1 MRSLESKTHRSAS
14 AGFTLPV
21 VLVVVAALLIMAVG
35 SLLVSGIERSS
46 ARSFVDHQR
55 ADLAAYAGLE
65 EIRNIFKL
73 EAANDDFVILQSAL
87 TSPIT
92 EGREPAPQ
100 LFLARAK
107 AEGGDYLYR
116 YVPLF
121 STLGLPDE
129 NARFTPPA
137 IEPLLGSD
145 TNERIDFPTAAYQ
158 DKVRAAWRTI
168 EDENGRTVA
177 RYAYIVE
184 DLQGKLDPRQ
194 VGNIDGPGS
203 THARAAAPFPAPG
216 LNPSPESDAEHP
228 LDEIALYAIGP
239 DTSSNSQGKLA
250 KTLAENRPLLVSP
263 GSMLAAA
270 EIKPPLTR
278 DGLGHFKDPLA
289 RAAEEN
295 LAPNLQSYLERPLI
309 PHASGINPIIAG
321 TPCMNLNALL
331 AKNPDAAV
339 DQMAAFIRTALPDF
353 DERKGGFP
361 EDYVK
366 TLAANAIDYADAD
379 SYSTLKQDQYR
390 GLDAFPLL
398 SEIALQVNYV
408 GISNVNDRKIMTF
421 RFKLFVELFNPTSQS
436 TAGVARLSYEVALPM
451 SSIGAGIENDPF
463 DSPSMLSNPAT
474 STHDLTF
481 IDGRYWT
488 REVNVSLE
496 PNQYRCDLFA
506 DVTYRMD
513 VGAASDIVPD
523 ETPFS
528 LDEMKGASGLSLMW
542 GGQIVDRV
550 PSILRQAGLL
560 YTNVNGVVTGGFKVG
575 TPKTITKA
583 ALPGHVYDDYPSMY
597 YNMGDPRIT
606 HYLRSAQL
614 DENAYPENS
623 SPNRRNIRLDIYKN
637 DVPAKPKVYARM
649 LPSEWPDGG
658 HNAAVGT
665 WSPGSND
672 KTEMTDSKFNFPYNP
687 QMRLA
692 APQQIS
698 NLGRFY
704 STTELG
710 RIFDPA
716 MHAPT
721 FSGSGESDDFRR
733 NGKMPPSRSVWPDV
747 NGAQPS
753 PFYGGGNTLRIGRPE
768 HPEFNLSAKPGMH
781 AARLLD
787 LFHVGLS
794 RSADQAAREGPV
806 TRIAGHVNLNTAT
819 RDALRAMAGGTLVM
833 DSLLAN
839 HPSNNHM
846 GAPSMAPPVSSLTLS
861 APTSGAEADRIA
873 DAIIHS
879 RPYHSAA
886 DLARAKDSDGRY
898 VFGERA
904 MYPEADH
911 IEWSDAAAEE
921 IFARVHEGSTVRSR
935 NFRVWI
941 VAQSLA
947 SSKVAGRMPTVL
959 AEVRKVFTLFADP
972 GVRASDGAI
981 IQDQFKTKVTF
992 SNDF

>member
-1 MRSLESKTHRSAS
+1 MRYLESKTRHGVV

-21 VLVVVAALLIMAVG
+21 VLVVVAALLIIAVG
-35 SLLVSGIERSS
+35 SLLVSGIERST
-46 ARSFVDHQR
+46 ARSFVNHQR
-55 ADLAAYAGLE
+55 AELAAQAGLE
-65 EIRNIFKL
+65 DIRNILKL
-73 EAANDDFVILQSAL
+73 ETANDDFVILQSAL
-87 TSPIT
+87 IEPIT
-92 EGREPAPQ
+92 EGRESAPQ
-100 LFLARAK
+100 LFLVRAK
-107 AEGGDYLYR
+107 AEGDDYLYR

-121 STLGLPDE
+121 SALGLPE
-129 NARFTPPA
+129 NNAQLASPEL
-137 IEPLLGSD
+137 EPLLGSD
-145 TNERIDFPTAAYQ
+145 SNQRIDFYSTIYQ

-168 EDENGRTVA
+168 EDENGRPIA
-177 RYAYIVE
+177 RYAYVVE

-194 VGNIDGPGS
+194 VGNTNGPDS
-203 THARAAAPFPAPG
+203 THTRAAAPFPAPG
-216 LNPSPESDAEHP
+216 LNPSPESDAEAP
-228 LDEIALYAIGP
+228 LAEIALFAIEP
-239 DTSSNSQGKLA
+239 DTSSASQGTLA
-250 KTLAENRPLLVSP
+250 KTLAENLSLLLSP

-270 EIKPPLTR
+270 NISPPLIR
-278 DGLGHFKDPLA
+278 DGSGHLVDLIA
-289 RAAEEN
+289 RTAEEN
-295 LAPNLQSYLERPLI
+295 LAPNLQPYLERPLI
-309 PHASGINPIIAG
+309 PHVPGIDPATAG
-321 TPCMNLNALL
+321 APRMNLNALL
-331 AKNPDAAV
+331 AKDSNTAV
-339 DQMAAFIRTALPDF
+339 DQMADFIRTALPDF
-353 DERKGGFP
+353 DERKGAFP

-366 TLAANAIDYADAD
+366 TLAANALDYADAD
-379 SYSTLKQDQYR
+379 SLPTINTDQYR
-390 GLDAFPLL
+390 GIDAFPLL

-421 RFKLFVELFNPTSQS
+421 RFKLFVELFNPTSQP

-463 DSPSMLSNPAT
+463 DSPTMLSNPAI
-474 STHDLTF
+474 STHDLTI

-506 DVTYRMD
+506 DVTYRLD
-513 VGAASDIVPD
+513 VGAAADIIPD

-542 GGQIVDRV
+542 SGQVVERV

-560 YTNVNGVVTGGFKVG
+560 YTKVNGVVTGGFKVG

-623 SPNRRNIRLDIYKN
+623 SPNRRNVRLDIYES
-637 DVPAKPKVYARM
+637 DLPAKPKVYARM

-658 HNAAVGT
+658 HNAAVGL

-672 KTEMTDSKFNFPYNP
+672 KTEMTDSRFNFPHDR
-687 QMRLA
+687 QMCLA

-710 RIFDPA
+710 RVFDPV

-721 FSGSGESDDFRR
+721 LASSGETDELRR
-733 NGKMPPSRSVWPDV
+733 RGRMPPSRPFWPDV
-747 NGAQPS
+747 NGNQPS

-768 HPEFNLSAKPGMH
+768 HPDFDSSAKPDMH

-794 RSADQAAREGPV
+794 RSADHKAREGSV
-806 TRIAGHVNLNTAT
+806 THIAGHVNLNTAT
-819 RDALRAMAGGTLVM
+819 RDALRAMAGGSLVM

-839 HPSNNHM
+839 LSNKNHL

-861 APTSGAEADRIA
+861 APTSSEEADRIA

-879 RPYHSAA
+879 RPYQSAA
-886 DLARAKDSDGRY
+886 DLARVKGSDGSY
-898 VFGERA
+898 VFGART
-904 MYPEADH
+904 MYAAADN
-911 IEWSDAAAEE
+911 IQWSDAAAEE
-921 IFARVHEGSTVRSR
+921 VFARVYEASTVRSR

-941 VAQSLA
+941 VAQSIA
-947 SSKVAGRMPTVL
+947 TSKSRGGAPKVL

-972 GVRASDGAI
+972 GVRSADGAI
-981 IQDQFKTKVTF
+981 MQDQFKTKVIF